1 MTIPGSP
8 QISHIA
14 VTNSDQPT
22 PSQNPFSPAPLLVDR
37 LTGALFVSPAT
48 NESTT
53 AATFLQGVKTVAAT
67 ATPERLVA
75 ESTLVDSVE
84 LFARKAAGTAN
95 TGNIWIGPA
104 SADGAQLRIM
114 AAGDSITYSAPP
126 GKKIDL
132 YDIYIDVATAGDG
145 VVYTALS

>member
-1 MTIPGSP
+1 MSTLGFPEGNAPRNTDSQERSLQKIN
-8 QISHIA
+8 A
-14 VTNSDQPT
+14 VLAVGGGN
-22 PSQNPFSPAPLLVDR
+22 A
-37 LTGALFVSPAT
+37 
-48 NESTT
+48 STV

-67 ATPERLVA
+67 GTPERLVA

-132 YDIYIDVATAGDG
+132 YNIYIDVATAGDG

>member
-1 MTIPGSP
+1 MSNLGFPEGVTPRNTDSAERSLQKINSVLSAGGSN
-8 QISHIA
+8 A
-14 VTNSDQPT
+14 
-22 PSQNPFSPAPLLVDR
+22 
-37 LTGALFVSPAT
+37 
-48 NESTT
+48 STT

-75 ESTLVDSVE
+75 SSTLVDSVE

-95 TGNIWIGPA
+95 TGNIFIGPA

-114 AAGDSITYSAPP
+114 APGDSITYSAPA

-132 YDIYIDVATAGDG
+132 YNIYVDVATAGDG